1 MMMVNLE
8 LERRLQWSRREG
20 GESGHRVNAVR
31 RERCPWEK
39 KKEEGKIRSKR
50 FVLTPRCSTIY
61 SFTTSLNLRKNFSFF
76 RRFHMGRIRY
86 K

>member
-8 LERRLQWSRREG
+8 LERRLQWSRREGG

-39 KKEEGKIRSKR
+39 KKEEGKTRSKR
-50 FVLTPRCSTIY
+50 SVLTPRVRQFI
-61 SFTTSLNLRKNFSFF
+61 LLQRL
-76 RRFHMGRIRY
+76 
-86 K
+86 